1 MPYWLM
7 KSEPGSWSW
16 DDQLARGDAGEGWD
30 GVRNHQASN
39 NMKAMQIGDLAFF
52 YHSVNEKQIV
62 GIVEVCALYHP
73 DPTDASGRFGMV
85 TVKVVQS
92 MNRPVTLA
100 EIKADPRLSD
110 MALVRQSRLSVTP
123 VSPEHW
129 AVVMAL
135 GQTSVQGPAL

>member
-1 MPYWLM
+1 
-7 KSEPGSWSW
+7 
-16 DDQLARGDAGEGWD
+16 
-30 GVRNHQASN
+30 
-39 NMKAMQIGDLAFF
+39 
-52 YHSVNEKQIV
+52 
-62 GIVEVCALYHP
+62 
-73 DPTDASGRFGMV
+73 MV

>member
-1 MPYWLM
+1 MQYWLM
-7 KSEPGSWSW
+7 KSEPGNWSW
-16 DDQLARGDAGEGWD
+16 DDQLAKGDTGEGWD

-62 GIVEVCALYHP
+62 GIVQVCALYHP

-85 TVKVVQS
+85 TVKAVQS

-123 VSPEHW
+123 VSPEQW
-129 AVVMAL
+129 AIVMAL
-135 GQTSVQGPAL
+135 GQTSL